1 MHNRDRLSSVALAR
15 AAQFMVVCVLAAG
28 ARAEGELDITG
39 TWLLDKSLSDNP
51 TKVLRDASSTSGGD
65 GLAKRIARSVSVF
78 GIPVGSL
85 PLPSGGDE
93 EEGDA
98 DDPPE
103 NALQPISR
111 IRILQDAQA
120 TELEYDGSATVTY
133 RHGIREERED
143 RSIVASWKNGA
154 LEVEHRL
161 ADGSKIS
168 ESYVLNSAAETTRM
182 DRAVQAEQGRC
193 CRDSAR
199 VLPRALSSRA

>member
-1 MHNRDRLSSVALAR
+1 MRNADRLSAIALAR
-15 AAQFMVVCVLAAG
+15 AAQFVVVCVLAAG
-28 ARAEGELDITG
+28 ARAEGELDLTG
-39 TWLLDKSLSDNP
+39 TWLLDQSLSDNP
-51 TKVLRDASSTSGGD
+51 TKVLRDASSTRGGD
-65 GLAKRIARSVSVF
+65 GLGKRIARSVSVF

-85 PLPSGGDE
+85 PLPSGGGDE
-93 EEGDA
+93 EEESEA

-111 IRILQDAQA
+111 IRILQDAHA
-120 TELEYDGSATVTY
+120 TELEYDGSTTVAY

-168 ESYVLNSAAETTRM
+168 ESYVLNSAAEQLEWTVRFKPNKG
-182 DRAVQAEQGRC
+182 DAAEIR
-193 CRDSAR
+193 R
-199 VLPRALSSRA
+199 VFYHER